1 MINYV
6 FLTFRF
12 NAIFWCITLVK
23 GETFNILRLFEADHI
38 ETRYGIFPEKLRLQM
53 VEEAREMFYF
63 GYTNYM
69 KHAFPL
75 DELNPILCS
84 GRGPDYDNP

>member
-1 MINYV
+1 MNKNMY
-6 FLTFRF
+6 LTFSL
-12 NAIFWCITLVK
+12 NAVFWCITHVE
-23 GETFNILRLFEADHI
+23 GDTFNLFKLLETDHI
-38 ETRYGIFPEKLRLQM
+38 EKRYGAFPEKLRLQM
-53 VEEAREMFYF
+53 VKEAKEMFYF

-69 KHAFPL
+69 KHAFPM